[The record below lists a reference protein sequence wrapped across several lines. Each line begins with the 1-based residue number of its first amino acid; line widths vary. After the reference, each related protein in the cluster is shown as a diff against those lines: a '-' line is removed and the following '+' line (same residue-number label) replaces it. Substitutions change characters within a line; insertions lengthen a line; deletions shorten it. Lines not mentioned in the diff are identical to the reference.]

1 MATMVDLA
9 RTAAEKKEELKRW
22 EEGPAESDRPD
33 YPYGLTLFLD
43 YSTLK
48 KMGLTDRDFDSG
60 QPVTIMAHAMI
71 TEDRIEII
79 NREKR
84 HSISLQVQKMA
95 LEQETKDVAD
105 KFYSEKAAS

>member
-9 RTAAEKKEELKRW
+9 RTAAEKKEELDRW
-22 EEGPAESDRPD
+22 EKGPTESDRPD
-33 YPYGLTLFLD
+33 YAYGLTLFLD
-43 YSTLK
+43 YTTLK
-48 KMGLTDRDFDSG
+48 KMSLTDRDFDSG

-71 TEDRIEII
+71 TEDRIEIV
-79 NREKR
+79 NGEKR

-105 KFYSEKAAS
+105 KFYAEKASA

>member
-1 MATMVDLA
+1 MAELVDLV
-9 RTAAEKKEELKRW
+9 RTKAEKKEELERW
-22 EEGPAESDRPD
+22 ENGPGESDRPD

-48 KMGLTDRDFDSG
+48 KMGLTDRDFDAG
-60 QPVTIMAHAMI
+60 QPVEIHAQAMI

-79 NREKR
+79 NGEKR

-95 LEQETKDVAD
+95 LDQQTEDTAT
-105 KFYSEKAAS
+105 KFYGKAGG